1 MTGRI
6 SDGEMVTLS
15 PCQEAAPSV
24 NDIVLVSIQGKRF
37 SHVVLHSI
45 LTIEGS
51 QFLIGSHQG
60 RVDGWV
66 EQSSIYGVVTK
77 VEAQE

>member
-6 SDGEMVTLS
+6 NDGDLVSLS
-15 PCQEAAPSV
+15 PCQEADLSV
-24 NDIVLVSIQGKRF
+24 NDIVLVRIQGKRF
-37 SHVVLHSI
+37 SHIVLHSI
-45 LTIEGS
+45 LAIEGN
-51 QFLIGSHQG
+51 QFLIGSHQE

-66 EQSSIYGVVTK
+66 ERNSIYGIATQ